1 MGFMFVL
8 HNTVPIVAGE
18 QTLRAQMLICI
29 SSQRLEMKLI
39 MNHVI
44 DTIKKR
50 KSVRLYD
57 QKPIPK
63 DIINTII
70 EAGNLAPSTG
80 DVKVVEE
87 GGKKRRIFN
96 YQPWRFVVVEDP
108 EFKQRLFQTI
118 EPIRS
123 KFYEGMKENMPEMYE
138 RGMKL
143 REALDEPKDLIFYSA
158 PVILYVIGPP
168 GNSIG
173 CAMAC
178 ENIMLAAVSLGLG
191 CCYVGFGAMVTGDA
205 DVVQALELEEGERIY
220 GPILL
225 GYPKPDPSE
234 SQVSTLAEIRPEKKG
249 PTIKWI

>member
-1 MGFMFVL
+1 
-8 HNTVPIVAGE
+8 
-18 QTLRAQMLICI
+18 
-29 SSQRLEMKLI
+29 
-39 MNHVI
+39 MNPVI
-44 DTIKKR
+44 ETIKKR
-50 KSVRLYD
+50 KSVRLYEK
-57 QKPIPK
+57 KPIPK
-63 DIINTII
+63 EIINTII

-108 EFKQRLFQTI
+108 EFKHKLFQTI
-118 EPIRS
+118 DPIRS
-123 KFYEGMKENMPEMYE
+123 NFYEGMKETMPEMYE

-143 REALDEPKDLIFYSA
+143 YGVMDEPKDLVFYSA

-173 CAMAC
+173 CAMVC

-191 CCYVGFGAMVTGDA
+191 SCYVGFGSMVTGDSN
-205 DVVQALELEEGERIY
+205 VVQALELKDGERIY

-225 GYPKPDPSE
+225 GYPKLNPSE
-234 SQVSTLAEIRPEKKG
+234 SQVSTLAELRLKKKE
-249 PTIKWI
+249 PIIKWI